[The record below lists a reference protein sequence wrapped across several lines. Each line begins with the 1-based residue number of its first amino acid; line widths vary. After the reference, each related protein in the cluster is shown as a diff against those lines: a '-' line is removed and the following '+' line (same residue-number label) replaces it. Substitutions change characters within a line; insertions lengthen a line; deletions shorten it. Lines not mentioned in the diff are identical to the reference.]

1 MLDLMSAEPMEI
13 DLELL
18 RTAPRAALDGL
29 EADLAFCHPA
39 IIGLEAI
46 DPAAG
51 TLTLNVERAE
61 GIDPDELRRMVTEVA
76 SLSIRSYRFVK
87 DAKPLWRN
95 EARGAYAAPTAIEEF
110 TSAYLCELG
119 PGQFALVGP
128 AAELR
133 AALDTRFRKLAAG
146 VDAEPWHLPNIEVTS
161 GVVEDTG
168 YLASH
173 PQHVTFGYHLPP
185 HFAEIQAF
193 AAGVKQR
200 GGRAPE
206 ESALRPTG
214 FILEP
219 VVCHNVYRALRG
231 SDVSGGR
238 AITALGTAYRY
249 EGFRFR
255 PLLRHWEFSMREV
268 VLFGDAPYVASRR
281 QRLLELTQELVAEL
295 DLAATIEIATDPFFV
310 SAAGARA
317 FQAIHSTKLELKLEL
332 DATHSTAASSFNLH
346 GTHFAVPMTISV
358 QAGDSSHAAETACVG
373 FGLERWMA
381 AIVARWGPH
390 PSDWPL

>member
-1 MLDLMSAEPMEI
+1 MSAEPMEI

-39 IIGLEAI
+39 ITGVEAI

-51 TLTLNVERAE
+51 RITLTVDDAA
-61 GIDPDELRRMVTEVA
+61 GIDPDELRRMVVEVL

-87 DAKPLWRN
+87 DQEPLWRN
-95 EARGAYAAPTAIEEF
+95 RARGAYAGSDALEEF
-110 TSAYLCELG
+110 TRTYLRELG
-119 PGQFALVGP
+119 PGQFALIGP

-133 AALDTRFRKLAAG
+133 LAIDARVRKLAAA

-161 GVVEDTG
+161 GVVEETG

-185 HFAEIQAF
+185 HFAQIKAF
-193 AAGVKQR
+193 AAVVKEG
-200 GGRAPE
+200 GGRAPA
-206 ESALRPTG
+206 ESTLRPTG

-231 SDVSGGR
+231 SSVDGGH

-268 VLFGDAPYVASRR
+268 VLVGDAPYVASSRE
-281 QRLLELTQELVAEL
+281 RLLDQTQALVSEL
-295 DLAATIEIATDPFFV
+295 DLGATVEIATDPFFV

-332 DATHSTAASSFNLH
+332 DATHTTAASSFNLH
-346 GTHFAVPMTISV
+346 GTHFAVPMSLSV
-358 QAGDSSHAAETACVG
+358 QVGDASHLAETACVG
-373 FGLERWMA
+373 YGLERWMA

-390 PSDWPL
+390 PSAWPL